1 MAIAVAVLVVA
12 AAANLTE
19 HTHDPMSHFFCE
31 VALFFGCPGG
41 DNHLDVEAKFVGLK

>member
-19 HTHDPMSHFFCE
+19 HTHDPMGHLFWE

-41 DNHLDVEAKFVGLK
+41 ENRLCVAAKSARLK